1 MKFLS
6 LIISVLLFGYL
17 LCGCHTSSHYAP
29 GDNTIPPPSNVYV
42 GMPLNEF
49 NALCRNED
57 FAGLLNYV
65 FMYDDD
71 GNPVVVTDGI
81 DTNGNWIIDSVVS
94 YDKRTIVL
102 SLANIKKIKKDMT
115 VHEVVSLIGNPLGC
129 FSPYGDELR
138 WSCDG
143 IMYCIKLQKHPDNAK
158 ILIVSDVLQEDI
170 SSGKFVSILD

>member
-6 LIISVLLFGYL
+6 LIISVLLFVYL
-17 LCGCHTSSHYAP
+17 LCGCNASSHYAL

-57 FAGLLNYV
+57 FPGLLKYS
-65 FMYDDD
+65 FISDDD
-71 GNPVVVTDGI
+71 GNPVVTTWGRDI
-81 DTNGNWIIDSVVS
+81 NGNFIIDSVVA
-94 YDKRTIVL
+94 YDKHTIVL

-138 WSCDG
+138 WSCDD
-143 IMYCIKLQKHPDNAK
+143 IMYCIKLQKHPDNAD

-170 SSGKFVSILD
+170 SASKFVSILD

>member
-6 LIISVLLFGYL
+6 LIISVLLLGYL
-17 LCGCHTSSHYAP
+17 LCGCHASSHYAL

-42 GMPLNEF
+42 GMPLHEYDDLFGEF
-49 NALCRNED
+49 P
-57 FAGLLNYV
+57 GLLKYS
-65 FMYDDD
+65 FIYDDD
-71 GNPVVVTDGI
+71 GNPVVTTWGRDI
-81 DTNGNWIIDSVVS
+81 NGNFIIDSVVA
-94 YDKRTIVL
+94 YDKHTIVL

-143 IMYCIKLQKHPDNAK
+143 IMYCIKLQKHPDNAD

-170 SSGKFVSILD
+170 SASKFVSILD